1 MKIIEY
7 LFCANALRHS
17 SASKSKVPRLAHDRH
32 DRLEIGRRR
41 PLSLKQIHQIKS
53 SRSSI
58 KIPHF
63 HGVLYLFFLFFFLL
77 FFPLIFRLQS
87 RRCCMPG
94 TLRASNIGRS
104 NGLIVAFF
112 LLVCSLGREAC
123 RVSMS
128 LVTVHTMC
136 VHRCTIIRCTID
148 RFLLTPF
155 LFFFLSFFLSCRAC
169 VRSTIFTY
177 LHS

>member
-1 MKIIEY
+1 
-7 LFCANALRHS
+7 
-17 SASKSKVPRLAHDRH
+17 
-32 DRLEIGRRR
+32 
-41 PLSLKQIHQIKS
+41 
-53 SRSSI
+53 
-58 KIPHF
+58 
-63 HGVLYLFFLFFFLL
+63 
-77 FFPLIFRLQS
+77 
-87 RRCCMPG
+87 MPG

-155 LFFFLSFFLSCRAC
+155 LFFFLSFFLVELVFVLPFLLTFTLEHVDSPRYSDT
-169 VRSTIFTY
+169 RFTIREDGGGY
-177 LHS
+177 PSERI